1 MVRIIVS
8 MCLIKLAMQQKRT
21 IGSDG
26 SDDGLLDRP
35 DGLFIKGDVMY
46 VNADSWNHSILT
58 GKD

>member
-46 VNADSWNHSILT
+46 VADSWNHSILT